1 MRGRLAVLLPA
12 LLFAA
17 LHLRTLDYGFA
28 WVDEAEIVSGSIL
41 RPPGQILHA
50 FAEPLHRP
58 LGFGTETFSQPYY
71 RPFQVVSASALDAA
85 FGRTPRTF
93 RALSLTLGA
102 LTASLFAWLAL
113 TLLGDAR
120 AALFAGAVFAVHPAL
135 LEIYV
140 WIAGLSA
147 AWMGLWVLVSLLAGL
162 RAERPA
168 CFALSLAAL
177 ALGLLS
183 KENAAVVP
191 ALQAAL
197 LLGMRR
203 RIPALRAP
211 ALLVAAQA
219 VLVALH
225 LLVLRPAVL
234 GTAGTGAPPIGG
246 SLVTQ
251 WQTSLAQWPSQLFW
265 LFAPLHSSTSDAL
278 RVVARWSDPATLL
291 GIALALGSA
300 ALCIAG
306 WLRGHALAAAS
317 LAWLWLAFLPTSGL
331 APLLHARAERNL
343 FLPLFGAALLLACG
357 LRALLR
363 TRAPHAAVGAA
374 ALLLVLALAQRSF
387 ERAPD
392 WRSTQALFARD
403 VAADPRH
410 REGRVNLIV
419 AALVAGDAQAAKR
432 HADVLASQQPEAE
445 GWHSYL
451 LEPNLRELVCVAN
464 AAAGS
469 DADTLRRYPPAPRTP
484 SEIWLAAGFHAC
496 YAGAL
501 ERLDRCRDALPIYH
515 ALHRASGDAR
525 FAEGAERCAAKL
537 GASEDGVR

>member
-28 WVDEAEIVSGSIL
+28 WVDEAEIGAGTIL
-41 RPPGQILHA
+41 RPPGEILAA
-50 FAEPLHRP
+50 FGQPLHRAQ
-58 LGFGTETFSQPYY
+58 GFGTETFSQPYY
-71 RPFQVVSASALDAA
+71 RPFQVVTASALDAA

-93 RALSLTLGA
+93 RALSLALGA
-102 LTASLFAWLAL
+102 LTASLFAALAL
-113 TLLGDAR
+113 TLFGDAR
-120 AALFAGAVFAVHPAL
+120 AALFAGALFAVHPAL

-147 AWMGLWVLVSLLAGL
+147 AWMGFFVVASLLAGL

-168 CFALSLAAL
+168 CFAFSLAAL
-177 ALGLLS
+177 GLGLLS

-191 ALQAAL
+191 ALQVAL
-197 LLGMRR
+197 LL
-203 RIPALRAP
+203 ALGPRLASVRAS

-246 SLVTQ
+246 SLVAQ
-251 WQTSLAQWPSQLFW
+251 WQTSLAQWPSQLLW
-265 LFAPLHSSTSDAL
+265 LFAPIHSTTSDAV
-278 RVVARWSDPATLL
+278 RVVTHWSDPATLA
-291 GIALALGSA
+291 GAALALGSA
-300 ALCIAG
+300 ALCIV
-306 WLRGHALAAAS
+306 WFVRGHALAAAS

-343 FLPLFGAALLLACG
+343 FLPLFGAALLQACA

-363 TRAPHAAVGAA
+363 TRAPRAAVIGVAA
-374 ALLLVLALAQRSF
+374 VLVLALAQRSF
-387 ERAPD
+387 VRAPD
-392 WRSTQALFARD
+392 WRSTKTLFERD

-432 HADVLASQQPEAE
+432 HADVLASQHPEAE
-445 GWHSYL
+445 GWHSYT
-451 LEPNLRELVCVAN
+451 LEPNVRELVCVAN
-464 AAAGS
+464 AAAGA
-469 DADTLRRYPPAPRTP
+469 DADTLRRYPPRPLSP
-484 SEIWLAAGFHAC
+484 SDIWLAAGFHAC

-501 ERLDRCRDALPIYH
+501 ERMNDCKDALPIYK
-515 ALHRASGDAR
+515 ALHRGSGDPR
-525 FAEGAERCAAKL
+525 FAEGAARCEAKL
-537 GASEDGVR
+537 GS